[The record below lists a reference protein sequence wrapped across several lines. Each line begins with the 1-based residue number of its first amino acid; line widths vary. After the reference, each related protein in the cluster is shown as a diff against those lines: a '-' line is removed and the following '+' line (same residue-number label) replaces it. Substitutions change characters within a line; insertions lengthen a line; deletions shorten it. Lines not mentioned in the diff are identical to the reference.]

1 MHRQEKIRFLIQTAL
16 VAALYAGLTV
26 GLAPISYM
34 AVQFRLSEVLTLL
47 AFVNPAFAPGLVLG
61 TFIANLFSPLG
72 LVDVVFGTLATLLSV
87 WFMTRSK
94 TLWRASLW
102 PTLFNGIIV
111 GLELHFVFALPLLLT
126 MAQVAVGEFVV
137 VTLAGVPLF
146 RQVLRHAPLSERLKS
161 A

>member
-1 MHRQEKIRFLIQTAL
+1 MHRQEKIRFLVQTAL

-87 WFMTRSK
+87 GFMTRSK
-94 TLWRASLW
+94 TLWQASLW

-111 GLELHFVFALPLLLT
+111 GLELHFVFGLPLLLT